1 MEKFKSF
8 ITEDKGEKY
17 KVVVLTRKPK
27 DNPEQNLL
35 VTASKFE
42 KAGKSLGMESYIVFI
57 EGAYIT
63 LDDNVRRI
71 HNADDEEGFEI
82 STDDTLIIVRG
93 GVNARDSWKD

>member
-8 ITEDKGEKY
+8 ITEVKEEKY

-42 KAGKSLGMESYIVFI
+42 KSAKSLGMESYIVFI

-63 LDDNVRRI
+63 LDDNVRPVSYT
-71 HNADDEEGFEI
+71 HL
-82 STDDTLIIVRG
+82 TLPTK
-93 GVNARDSWKD
+93 A